1 LDKRAKAGWEQPKG
15 QLAIGQKNSLT
26 SIQGSKHGK
35 AGKSQMPKWQ
45 LGKGSFLAIKLM
57 QLKMLGIVKA
67 LTKIKQR
74 IPLIKLN

>member
-1 LDKRAKAGWEQPKG
+1 LDKRAKAGWEKPKG

-35 AGKSQMPKWQ
+35 AGCQMPKWQ

-67 LTKIKQR
+67 LTKIKHR
-74 IPLIKLN
+74 NPLIKLN

>member
-1 LDKRAKAGWEQPKG
+1 
-15 QLAIGQKNSLT
+15 
-26 SIQGSKHGK
+26 
-35 AGKSQMPKWQ
+35 MPKWQ

-67 LTKIKQR
+67 LTKIKHR